1 MSCISLKKTNVLV
14 QDSMKLPAITMDDCE
29 SSMSL
34 NGSHV
39 VAPTSVTTDNLCE
52 GVEGWGRGRGAGKAK
67 ERERERGGG
76 AGGVRVEKST
86 GRAWVE

>member
-1 MSCISLKKTNVLV
+1 MSCIILKKTNVLV

-39 VAPTSVTTDNLCE
+39 VAPPSVITGNLCE
-52 GVEGWGRGRGAGKAK
+52 GVEGWGRGGREGQ
-67 ERERERGGG
+67 RERERGGG
-76 AGGVRVEKST
+76 GEG
-86 GRAWVE
+86 